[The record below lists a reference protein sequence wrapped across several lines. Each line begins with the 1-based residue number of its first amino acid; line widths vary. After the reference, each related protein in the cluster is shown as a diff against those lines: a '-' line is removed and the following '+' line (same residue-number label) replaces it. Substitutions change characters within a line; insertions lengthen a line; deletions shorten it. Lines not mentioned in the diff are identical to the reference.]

1 MYLNIMAATD
11 ENERNLDILI
21 RIFYFKFLNW
31 NNKQN
36 QLYLNLLICIAVK
49 IKDLIFLSWK
59 EYYEIDFFSRT
70 VIADTILSL

>member
-11 ENERNLDILI
+11 ENERNLDIII